1 MSNLVNKKTVTTTAV
16 IAAVLLATGITS
28 KAFYDAS
35 VESANKTSQAQ
46 SVVDERPTLGDTL
59 SVASGADASVTST
72 KDGIKITKSASWTT
86 YSGQAKDSAGNPYV
100 KIDFEIETSVN
111 SSSNTGGNSGNSNN
125 QIVASKTADVMLVVD
140 RSESMGLYEK
150 LDSAKA
156 ACNDLVNE
164 LFKTQNISIRMGL
177 ATLCKTG
184 ALVQG
189 LDSNKASTINAVN
202 GITMSGGTNI
212 QAGIYQA
219 QTALRN
225 STADIKV
232 MVVLT
237 DGASN
242 YSMEEVGPDI
252 ATYDT
257 VLQEGDYSM
266 IQHEETAINQS
277 KIAKQLIPNLKIITI
292 GYDTPQTADNVLQS
306 IADRDDTGK
315 LMFYHAGVEAAG
327 GVLDLAG
334 VFGQVTEDI
343 RNQINSSEGTQQVT
357 QPTITSVQD
366 IVPSECSVIES
377 TISSDS
383 TMISPQLSAD
393 KKTITWQYQ
402 QGNIGQNIHKLSFIM
417 KVNMDSISTDYLL
430 NSSQIWTNGST
441 IDINKSSAKSAWLVY
456 GNSSIEL
463 SSPKLS
469 LPLIK
474 PEASPDTSATPG
486 TSAEPSATPDVSSEP
501 GESSDPTMSAEP
513 IESPTPE
520 PTPIPAPDPIID
532 ITSGEDI
539 VINDVRYK
547 LFYMYFIDNKYRTV
561 EDINFSIKTEQENAT
576 TAQVFFG
583 GPKVED
589 GEVEVLN
596 NELIKL
602 LDSDGKAVPCVNN
615 RFTIELNKEYIIRLN
630 AGYFIN
636 QVLEEKADYTMNA
649 IVNDKIN
656 TKNIRLLKR
665 ESFAMH

>member
-1 MSNLVNKKTVTTTAV
+1 MNNLVNKKSVTIAVATAV
-16 IAAVLLATGITS
+16 ALVATGITS

-35 VESANKTSQAQ
+35 VESANKTSKIQ
-46 SVVDERPTLGDTL
+46 SDVNKRPTLGDTL
-59 SVASGADASVTST
+59 SVVSGTDASVTST

-86 YSGQAKDSAGNPYV
+86 YSGQAKDSSGNPYV
-100 KIDFEIETSVN
+100 KIDFEIDTSGN
-111 SSSNTGGNSGNSNN
+111 SSSNTGVNGGNSNN

-164 LFKTQNISIRMGL
+164 LFNTKNISIRMGL

-184 ALVQG
+184 ELVQG
-189 LDSNKASTINAVN
+189 LDSNKDNTINAIN
-202 GITMSGGTNI
+202 GITMSKGTNI

-225 STADIKV
+225 STADLKV

-242 YSMEEVGPDI
+242 FSMEEVGPDI

-257 VLQEGDYSM
+257 AFQEGDYSM
-266 IQHEETAINQS
+266 IQHKETAINQS
-277 KIAKQLIPNLKIITI
+277 KIAKQLIPNLKIISI
-292 GYDTPQTADNVLQS
+292 GYDTPQTADDVLQS
-306 IADRDDTGK
+306 IADKDDSGK

-334 VFGQVTEDI
+334 VFGQVTENI
-343 RNQINSSEGTQQVT
+343 KNQISNSEGTQQVT

-366 IVPSECSVIES
+366 IVPSECSVIEE

-383 TMISPQLSAD
+383 TMFLPQLSTD

-402 QGNIGQNIHKLSFIM
+402 QGNTGQNVQKLSFIM

-474 PEASPDTSATPG
+474 SEATP
-486 TSAEPSATPDVSSEP
+486 
-501 GESSDPTMSAEP
+501 EP
-513 IESPTPE
+513 IESPLPKPTLE
-520 PTPIPAPDPIID
+520 PALDPIID
-532 ITSGEDI
+532 ITSGKDI
-539 VINDVRYK
+539 VINDTRYK
-547 LFYMYFIDNKYRTV
+547 LFYMYFIDNRFRIV
-561 EDINFSIKTEQENAT
+561 EDINFSIKTVQENAT
-576 TAQVFFG
+576 SAQVFFG
-583 GPKVED
+583 GTKVDD
-589 GEVEVLN
+589 GEVGVVN
-596 NELIKL
+596 NKLIKL
-602 LDSDGKAVPCVNN
+602 LDSDGKVVPCINN
-615 RFTIELNKEYIIRLN
+615 RFTVELNKEYIIRLN
-630 AGYFIN
+630 AGYFID

-656 TKNIRLLKR
+656 TKNIRLIKR
-665 ESFAMH
+665 ESFAIH

>member
-1 MSNLVNKKTVTTTAV
+1 MSNLINKKSVTIAAV
-16 IAAVLLATGITS
+16 VAAVLLVTGITS

-35 VESANKTSQAQ
+35 VESANKRTQTPST
-46 SVVDERPTLGDTL
+46 VDERPTLGDTL
-59 SVASGADASVTST
+59 SVASSADASVTST

-100 KIDFEIETSVN
+100 KIDFEIDTSSN

-156 ACNDLVNE
+156 ACNDLINE
-164 LFKTQNISIRMGL
+164 LFNTKNISLRMGL

-189 LDSNKASTINAVN
+189 LDSNKTSTINAVN
-202 GITMSGGTNI
+202 GIVMSGGTNI

-306 IADRDDTGK
+306 IAYTDESGK

-343 RNQINSSEGTQQVT
+343 KNQISSSEGTQQVT

-383 TMISPQLSAD
+383 TMVSPQLSTD

-402 QGNIGQNIHKLSFIM
+402 QGNIGQNIQKLSFIM

-474 PEASPDTSATPG
+474 AEASP
-486 TSAEPSATPDVSSEP
+486 
-501 GESSDPTMSAEP
+501 
-513 IESPTPE
+513 E
-520 PTPIPAPDPIID
+520 PTPDPIID

-547 LFYMYFIDNKYRTV
+547 LFYMYFIDNKFRTV
-561 EDINFSIKTEQENAT
+561 EDINFSIKTEQENASS
-576 TAQVFFG
+576 AQVFFG

-589 GEVEVLN
+589 GEVDVLN

-602 LDSDGKAVPCVNN
+602 LDSDGKPVPCINN

>member
-1 MSNLVNKKTVTTTAV
+1 MSNLINKKSVTITAV
-16 IAAVLLATGITS
+16 VAAVLLVTGITS

-35 VESANKTSQAQ
+35 VESANKTSQTP
-46 SVVDERPTLGDTL
+46 STVDERPTLGDTL
-59 SVASGADASVTST
+59 SVASSADASVTST

-100 KIDFEIETSVN
+100 KIDFEIDTSGN

-156 ACNDLVNE
+156 ACNDLINE
-164 LFKTQNISIRMGL
+164 LFNTKNISLRMGL

-189 LDSNKASTINAVN
+189 LDSNKTSTINAVN
-202 GITMSGGTNI
+202 GIVMSGGTNI

-219 QTALRN
+219 QIALRN
-225 STADIKV
+225 S
-232 MVVLT
+232 
-237 DGASN
+237 
-242 YSMEEVGPDI
+242 
-252 ATYDT
+252 
-257 VLQEGDYSM
+257 
-266 IQHEETAINQS
+266 
-277 KIAKQLIPNLKIITI
+277 
-292 GYDTPQTADNVLQS
+292 TADNVLQS
-306 IADRDDTGK
+306 IADTDESGK

-343 RNQINSSEGTQQVT
+343 KNQINTSEGTQQVT

-383 TMISPQLSAD
+383 TMVSPQLSTD

-402 QGNIGQNIHKLSFIM
+402 QGNIGQNIQKLSFIM

-463 SSPKLS
+463 SSPELS

-474 PEASPDTSATPG
+474 AEASP
-486 TSAEPSATPDVSSEP
+486 E
-501 GESSDPTMSAEP
+501 
-513 IESPTPE
+513 
-520 PTPIPAPDPIID
+520 PAPDPIID

-547 LFYMYFIDNKYRTV
+547 LFYMYFIDNKFRTV
-561 EDINFSIKTEQENAT
+561 EDINFSIKTEQENASS
-576 TAQVFFG
+576 AQVFFG

-589 GEVEVLN
+589 GEVDVLN

-602 LDSDGKAVPCVNN
+602 LDSDGKPVPCINN

-636 QVLEEKADYTMNA
+636 QVLEEKEDYTMNA

>member
-1 MSNLVNKKTVTTTAV
+1 MNNLVNKKSVTIAVATAV
-16 IAAVLLATGITS
+16 ALVATGITS

-35 VESANKTSQAQ
+35 VESANKTSKIQ
-46 SVVDERPTLGDTL
+46 SDVNKRPTLGDTL
-59 SVASGADASVTST
+59 SVVSGTDASVTST

-86 YSGQAKDSAGNPYV
+86 YSGQAKDSSGNPYV
-100 KIDFEIETSVN
+100 KIDFEIDTSGK
-111 SSSNTGGNSGNSNN
+111 SSSNTGVNGGNSNN
-125 QIVASKTADVMLVVD
+125 QIVASKTVDAMLVVD

-164 LFKTQNISIRMGL
+164 LFNTKNISIRMGL

-184 ALVQG
+184 ELVQG
-189 LDSNKASTINAVN
+189 LDSNKDNTINAIN
-202 GITMSGGTNI
+202 GITMSKGTNI

-225 STADIKV
+225 STADLKV

-242 YSMEEVGPDI
+242 YSMEETGPDI

-266 IQHEETAINQS
+266 RQHKETAINQS
-277 KIAKQLIPNLKIITI
+277 KIAKQLIPNLKIISI
-292 GYDTPQTADNVLQS
+292 GYDTPQTADDVLQS
-306 IADRDDTGK
+306 IADKDDSGK

-334 VFGQVTEDI
+334 VFGQVTENI
-343 RNQINSSEGTQQVT
+343 KNQISNSEGTQQVT

-366 IVPSECSVIES
+366 IVPSECSVIEE

-383 TMISPQLSAD
+383 TMFLPQLSTD

-402 QGNIGQNIHKLSFIM
+402 QGNTGQKVQKLSFIM

-474 PEASPDTSATPG
+474 SEATP
-486 TSAEPSATPDVSSEP
+486 
-501 GESSDPTMSAEP
+501 EP
-513 IESPTPE
+513 IESPSPK
-520 PTPIPAPDPIID
+520 PTLEPAPDPIID
-532 ITSGEDI
+532 ITSGKDI
-539 VINDVRYK
+539 VINDTRYK
-547 LFYMYFIDNKYRTV
+547 LFYMYFIDNRFRIV
-561 EDINFSIKTEQENAT
+561 EDINFSIKTVQENAT
-576 TAQVFFG
+576 SAQVFFG
-583 GPKVED
+583 GTKVDD
-589 GEVEVLN
+589 GEVGVVN
-596 NELIKL
+596 NKLIKL
-602 LDSDGKAVPCVNN
+602 LDSDGKVVPCINN
-615 RFTIELNKEYIIRLN
+615 RFTVELNKEYIIRLN
-630 AGYFIN
+630 AGYFID

-656 TKNIRLLKR
+656 TKNIRLIKR
-665 ESFAMH
+665 ESFAIH